1 MRDDV
6 ENGGGV
12 EKLNMQPPH
21 PPFGPL
27 LPPGEKG
34 DRAETQ
40 AMPLFTPQRLV
51 MLVFFLQPIAYGSWL
66 PRIPEIQ
73 AGLGLGPASLAL
85 ALLGMPCGTL
95 ITLPFAGP
103 LVGRIGA
110 RTAILAGFVLYSIAV
125 SLPALAPD
133 IILLFLALMAAGS
146 AISFVELGLNVQADL
161 VEKASGRLIMNTSHG
176 CWSLGIMAGSLI
188 GSGFAA
194 AGIAPQLAVPLVAIV
209 VLPAALLV
217 GKVLPTLSDAA
228 PAGETR
234 RSAWSLPSPALVGIC
249 LFVFGITMTEGAMA
263 DWSAIFLRDAL
274 AADGGLVGL
283 GYSVFAFMVAAG
295 RFGGDLLKRRFGAVG
310 TARLC
315 GTLSL
320 LGGIVLFFAPDVALA
335 LLGFGIIGVGVSVGF
350 PLAVTA
356 AAGLGDRAASA
367 NVAVL
372 SFVALCGF
380 LIGPPLI
387 GFVAEHADIR
397 FGIACVVPVLALSLL
412 LTGRLTPRSSRPVH
426 ASEADIPGVL

>member
-1 MRDDV
+1 M
-6 ENGGGV
+6 
-12 EKLNMQPPH
+12 
-21 PPFGPL
+21 PL
-27 LPPGEKG
+27 L
-34 DRAETQ
+34 
-40 AMPLFTPQRLV
+40 TPQRLV
-51 MLVFFLQPIAYGSWL
+51 MLIFFLQPIAYGSWL

-73 AGLGLGPASLAL
+73 ARLELGPASLAV
-85 ALLGMPCGTL
+85 ALLGMPVGTL
-95 ITLPFAGP
+95 LTLPFAGP

-110 RTAILAGFVLYSIAV
+110 RQAIVLGFVFYSLAAC
-125 SLPALAPD
+125 LPVLAPNMAW
-133 IILLFLALMAAGS
+133 LFLALMLAGS
-146 AISFVELGLNVQADL
+146 SISFVELGLNVEADL
-161 VEKASGRLIMNTSHG
+161 VEKSSGRLIMNTSHG
-176 CWSLGIMAGSLI
+176 FWSLGIMAGSLI

-194 AGIAPQLAVPLVAIV
+194 LAVAPQIAVPIAAAM
-209 VLPAALLV
+209 VLPIALLV
-217 GKVLPTLSDAA
+217 GQALPALSDAA
-228 PAGETR
+228 PEGQTH

-274 AADGGLVGL
+274 SADGGLVGI
-283 GYSVFAFMVAAG
+283 GYSIFALMVASG

-315 GTLSL
+315 GTLGV
-320 LGGIVLFFAPDVALA
+320 LGGITLFLAPTLPLA
-335 LLGFGIIGVGVSVGF
+335 LVGFGIIGVGVSVGF

-387 GFVAEHADIR
+387 GFVAEHVDIR
-397 FGIACVVPVLALSLL
+397 VGVACVVPALLLSLFL
-412 LTGRLTPRSSRPVH
+412 AGRLAPRPVRTTRNP
-426 ASEADIPGVL
+426 EAEIPGVL